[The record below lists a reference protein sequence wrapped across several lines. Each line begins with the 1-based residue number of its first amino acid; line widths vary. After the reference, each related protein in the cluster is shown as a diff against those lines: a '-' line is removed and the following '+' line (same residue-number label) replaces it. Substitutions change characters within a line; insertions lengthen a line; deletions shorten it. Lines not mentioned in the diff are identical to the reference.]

1 MPPDKF
7 IPIAEQ
13 YGLIINI
20 GIWAL
25 QQSCIAAVNWQLLNY
40 EPQPLASLNDPV
52 LQLYDEISSLSVI
65 QSLAANTLKIDRPF
79 VNMQDTTDMV
89 IIETVKHMT
98 VKLNYDVV
106 AQGVE
111 TKAQANKLSALDI
124 KML

>member
-1 MPPDKF
+1 M
-7 IPIAEQ
+7 
-13 YGLIINI
+13 
-20 GIWAL
+20 
-25 QQSCIAAVNWQLLNY
+25 NY
-40 EPQPLASLNDPV
+40 EPQPSASVNDPV

-65 QSLAANTLKIDRPF
+65 QSLATNTLKIDRPF

-111 TKAQANKLSALDI
+111 TKEQANKLSALDI
-124 KML
+124 EMLQGSHFSRPLASSLVKQYLLENSPKI